1 MSNQTKNLSL
11 PQTALVSFILQRVFI
26 EEKLS
31 EGHTKTAIWKVLS
44 DAKMIEMS
52 YNHFRRLCNSQLG
65 HRKRRSESP
74 SPEKRDTAINDVSLS
89 QNPQPA
95 TLGPV
100 ANRPREKK
108 KFEADLNMLDR
119 EFT

>member
-11 PQTALVSFILQRVFI
+11 PQTALVSFILQRLFI

-44 DAKMIEMS
+44 DAKLIEMS

-65 HRKRRSESP
+65 HRKRRSESAG
-74 SPEKRDTAINDVSLS
+74 SEKRATAIDDIHLS
-89 QNPQPA
+89 QNARPVTQ
-95 TLGPV
+95 GPV